1 MARSV
6 LKSDFDEAAMLRKLK
21 KLSKSYGESQEQAV
35 KRWGV
40 QTCRE
45 LAKYSA
51 VFGKNK
57 EATTRKL
64 SMFRDATNVLFT
76 HKGTAKASKSGKS
89 MVWKFK
95 GKSAGVQRS
104 RYIDSEHDVIL
115 WIDQN
120 RRAGNGRSFKLS
132 KQEKKVCSESVLR
145 RAIKTK
151 QKASGLVK
159 DGWLDA
165 GEDIAKGQKG
175 KNPAKIGKGLMKWSR
190 KPARLGYA
198 REGTRLFK
206 SFADLVNRL
215 SYSKKSHVLSTSNKR
230 KAARDGAINTLKW
243 YKRAI
248 RAENKKKK

>member
-6 LKSDFDEAAMLRKLK
+6 LKSDFDEAAMLKKLK
-21 KLSKSYGESQEQAV
+21 KLSKAYGESQEQAV

-40 QTCRE
+40 QTCRD
-45 LAKYSA
+45 LAKYTQI
-51 VFGKNK
+51 FGSKPGMHK
-57 EATTRKL
+57 KTMLKDGL
-64 SMFRDATNVLFT
+64 NVIFT

-104 RYIDSEHDVIL
+104 RYIDSEDEVIR
-115 WIDQN
+115 WINQN
-120 RRAGNGRSFKLS
+120 RTAANKRTIKLPPA
-132 KQEKKVCSESVLR
+132 QRKVCDEALFK
-145 RAIKTK
+145 RAINRKY
-151 QKASGLVK
+151 KATAGMAK

-165 GEDIAKGQKG
+165 GEQISKRQKG
-175 KNPAKIGKGLMKWSR
+175 KNPSRIGKGLMKFSR
-190 KPARLGYA
+190 KPAKLGSA
-198 REGTRLFK
+198 KEGTRLFK
-206 SFADLVNRL
+206 SFADLINRL
-215 SYSKKSHVLSTSNKR
+215 PYSKKSHVLSTSNKR